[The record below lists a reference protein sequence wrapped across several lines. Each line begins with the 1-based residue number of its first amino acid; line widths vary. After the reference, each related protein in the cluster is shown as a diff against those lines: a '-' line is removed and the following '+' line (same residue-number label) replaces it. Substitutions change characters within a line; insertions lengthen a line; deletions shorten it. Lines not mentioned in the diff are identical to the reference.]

1 MKQKILITGGAGF
14 IGSHLY
20 HHFIGKYDI
29 IIIDNFFD
37 NYDISIKL
45 RNLNL
50 KELPKKN
57 DFTKNLINIDLN
69 NYRSVKEVFE
79 NNNFFAIIHAA
90 ALPGIRYSMENP
102 HKYISE
108 NIRTTLNLI
117 DLAKEYKVNNFIFFS
132 SSSVYG
138 NNETPFHEEM
148 KCSPISIYAQ
158 SKLCCENLLKMY
170 SMTYDLNITVLR
182 LFTVYGPS
190 QRPDLVIHKF
200 FSAAFRGKKS
210 EIYGS
215 LESARDYTYI
225 SDVVS
230 GVESAM
236 EFTEKNGDF
245 NIFNI
250 GSGREITMR
259 KLLNYIKMFI
269 SNFEYSIIDPQIGDM
284 NITLSNIEKA
294 KRILKYEPKMKFENG
309 MKNFSKWFYDNYK
322 K

>member
-20 HHFIGKYDI
+20 HHLSEKYDI
-29 IIIDNFFD
+29 VIIDNFSD

-45 RNLNL
+45 KNLNL
-50 KELPKKN
+50 EILPEKN
-57 DFTKNLINIDLN
+57 NCNGNIINIDLN
-69 NYRSVKEVFE
+69 NYAELKSVFSE
-79 NNNFFAIIHAA
+79 NDFSIIIHAA

-117 DLAKEYKVNNFIFFS
+117 DLAKEYGINNFIFFS

-138 NNETPFHEEM
+138 NNKTPFHEKM
-148 KCSPISIYAQ
+148 RCSPISIYAQ
-158 SKLCCENLLKMY
+158 SKLCCENLLRMY
-170 SMTYDLNITVLR
+170 SMTYDLNITALR

-190 QRPDLVIHKF
+190 QRPDLAIHKF
-200 FSAAFRGKKS
+200 FLAAFKGKKA

-215 LESARDYTYI
+215 LENARDYTYI
-225 SDVVS
+225 SDIVN

-236 EFTEKNGDF
+236 EFTKRSGGF
-245 NIFNI
+245 SIFNI
-250 GSGREITMR
+250 GSGREIRMR
-259 KLLNYIKMFI
+259 ELLDHIKGFI
-269 SNFEYSIIDPQIGDM
+269 SSFEWSIIDPQTGDM
-284 NITLSNIEKA
+284 NTTLSNIGKA
-294 KRILKYEPKMKFENG
+294 KNILEYEPKMEFEKGIKKFSE
-309 MKNFSKWFYDNYK
+309 WFFDNYK

>member
-20 HHFIGKYDI
+20 HHLTKKYDI
-29 IIIDNFFD
+29 VIIDNFSD

-45 RNLNL
+45 KNLNL
-50 KELPKKN
+50 KELPEKN

-69 NYRSVKEVFE
+69 NYKSVKEVFD

-117 DLAKEYKVNNFIFFS
+117 DLAKEYGVNNFVFFS

-148 KCSPISIYAQ
+148 RCSPISIYAQ

-190 QRPDLVIHKF
+190 QRPDLAIHKF
-200 FSAAFRGKKS
+200 FLAAFRGEKS

-225 SDVVS
+225 SDIVN

-236 EFTEKNGDF
+236 EFTEKNSGF

-250 GSGREITMR
+250 GSSREISMR
-259 KLLNYIKMFI
+259 ELLNCIKTFI
-269 SNFEYSIIDPQIGDM
+269 SNFEYFIVDPQTGDM
-284 NITLSNIEKA
+284 NITLSNIHKA
-294 KRILKYEPKMKFENG
+294 KRILKYEPKVKFENG
-309 MKNFSKWFYDNYK
+309 IEKFSKWFFDNYK